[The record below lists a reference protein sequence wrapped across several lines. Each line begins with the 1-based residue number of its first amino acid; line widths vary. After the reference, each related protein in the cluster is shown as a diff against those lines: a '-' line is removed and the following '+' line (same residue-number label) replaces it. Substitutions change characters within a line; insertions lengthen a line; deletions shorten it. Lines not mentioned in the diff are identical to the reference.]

1 MIYMKEMKESLSGQ
15 DNHYAF
21 MNLILGK
28 DPGLF
33 YIKNLFIEEL
43 ACKGKR
49 LGRDNVDA
57 LSCLPLLNNGYY
69 RDLLGEDGAFLQ
81 LQIGLTVYTKMLGL
95 DLSWRATT
103 KKALCAKHNVSLL
116 IVPGAKTLGEWAS
129 LCKIDSEGKARKVI
143 GCSCSCATLTTSLHK
158 LRLGFFLLQL
168 LKYHEA
174 GRKKEY
180 LPQVGQWNVMNKY
193 PPFYK
198 DMSFWISESFI
209 ENNLCKSYEKAK
221 KKMTVLEAPNV
232 LTIALKRFQSGKF
245 GKLNKPIRFPEILDL
260 ASFMSG
266 TSDLPIYRLHGV
278 VVHLDIM
285 SASFLGHY
293 VCYVKNFQSSWFK
306 VDDSVAISFPDFF
319 LVDILTSMA
328 KVCFLL
334 YNIFLLEKSVSSYS
348 MLIFIIKYYKF

>member
-1 MIYMKEMKESLSGQ
+1 MSVYRELRTLATLVSNSKNDLHERDEGELERTGQPLCIYEPYFGEGSWSFLHQKSLYRG
-15 DNHYAF
+15 
-21 MNLILGK
+21 I
-28 DPGLF
+28 GLPS
-33 YIKNLFIEEL
+33 
-43 ACKGKR
+43 KGKR

-103 KKALCAKHNVSLL
+103 KK
-116 IVPGAKTLGEWAS
+116 

-158 LRLGFFLLQL
+158 LRLGFFLL
-168 LKYHEA
+168 H
-174 GRKKEY
+174 GKKEY
-180 LPQVGQWNVMNKY
+180 LPQVGQWNVMNKFPY
-193 PPFYK
+193 
-198 DMSFWISESFI
+198 ISVLSK
-209 ENNLCKSYEKAK
+209 CKSYEKAK

-285 SASFLGHY
+285 SAAFLSHY

-328 KVCFLL
+328 KVATIAFLEADYVCGSHSVAIPLVLVLPNL
-334 YNIFLLEKSVSSYS
+334 YGFNQCVSGSTKTLERKLL
-348 MLIFIIKYYKF
+348 F